1 MSMYSITQGSQL
13 HKQIPT
19 DNSNN
24 VKINYTKLLLMHAFG
39 VARHQMLVFQD
50 LLCRF
55 TRTFKLQQ
63 QSVGNC
69 QQGTCKT
76 HPLRKSHTL
85 QLSVASCD

>member
-1 MSMYSITQGSQL
+1 MYSITQGSQL

-63 QSVGNC
+63 QSAGNC
-69 QQGTCKT
+69 Q
-76 HPLRKSHTL
+76 
-85 QLSVASCD
+85 